1 MKIVFCG
8 TPDFALPSLRMLIE
22 SHHEIA
28 GVFVQPDRPVGRKA
42 VLQAPPV
49 KALALENGLPVY
61 QYADMRRPEALA
73 ALRGLSPDLMVTASF
88 GQILSQENL
97 DVPPMGCVNVHG
109 SLLPKY
115 RGASPIQS
123 AVIAG
128 ETVTGVTTMYTVLA
142 LDAGD
147 MLLQKELSIGP
158 DETAGELFERMAKL
172 GADTLKETLA
182 GLETGS
188 IQPVPQDDAQATKS
202 RMLKKKDGAIQ
213 WSWPAQRI
221 HNLIRGCNPWPTA
234 QSVMELDTGEKIVC
248 KFWRSRL
255 LGSDELAALE
265 GREEPGARLRGPGDK
280 GLYLRA
286 GEGALEILEIQKA
299 GGKRLKGEEF
309 LRGHA
314 LCRGLSESEDL

>member
-8 TPDFALPSLRMLIE
+8 TPDFALPSLRMLVA
-22 SHHEIA
+22 SHHEIV

-42 VLQAPPV
+42 VLQPPPV
-49 KALALENGLPVY
+49 KVLAQGNGLPVY
-61 QYADMRRPEALA
+61 QFEDVRKPDALA
-73 ALRGLSPDLMVTASF
+73 ALRGLAPDLMVTASF

-97 DVPPMGCVNVHG
+97 DVPPMGCVNVHA

-147 MLLQKELSIGP
+147 MLLQRELTIGP
-158 DETAGELFERMAKL
+158 DETSGELFERLANL
-172 GADTLKETLA
+172 GAETLKDTLA
-182 GLETGS
+182 GLEAGG
-188 IQPVPQDDAQATKS
+188 IVPVAQDDAQATKS

-213 WSWPAQRI
+213 WSWTASRI

-234 QSVMELDTGEKIVC
+234 HGDVVLDTGEKISC

-255 LGSDELAALE
+255 LGPEEMAALK
-265 GREEPGARLRGPGDK
+265 GPEEPGARVYKPEDR
-280 GLYLRA
+280 GLYMRA
-286 GEGALEILEIQKA
+286 GEGVLEILEIQKA
-299 GGKRLKGEEF
+299 GGKRLRGEEF

-314 LCRGLSESEDL
+314 LNRGLDESGDM